1 MQNGEVRC
9 AQSSGTTGVKESFC
23 SLGLD
28 DNLIHLMSLITATK
42 KGIFFYCKQLLFLV
56 LVCSFCSRRCNNI
69 SGHEVELHTMIKIGL
84 CATGKVFRGLV
95 AVVRMFV

>member
-42 KGIFFYCKQLLFLV
+42 KGIFFLLQTASVF
-56 LVCSFCSRRCNNI
+56 SF
-69 SGHEVELHTMIKIGL
+69 GL
-84 CATGKVFRGLV
+84 LILLTALQ
-95 AVVRMFV
+95 